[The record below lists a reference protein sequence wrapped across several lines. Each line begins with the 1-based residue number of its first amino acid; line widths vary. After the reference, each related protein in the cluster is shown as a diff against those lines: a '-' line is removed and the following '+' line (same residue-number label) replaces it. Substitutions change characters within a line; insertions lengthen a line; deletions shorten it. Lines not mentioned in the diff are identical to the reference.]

1 MRSETTKTR
10 EMLVIQP
17 GVGQI
22 GAAVIAIVQRM
33 APVWRTRYG
42 VVLRYHA
49 VADSS
54 GFAPL
59 TSALDAHGRR
69 LASLPGGIPSSNWR
83 AVLEL
88 AIRAAGGPER
98 VIVVDC
104 AVGGGTT
111 ALLLAARAA
120 GAHVVLCNKDP
131 LTGPYEQFQ
140 ALQGDGQHGQHGQ
153 HGSLRLSATVGAGL
167 PITSA
172 VAAATASGDAVQEV
186 RAVASGTLAY
196 LCAAMSA
203 GVAFPA
209 AVQSAI
215 EAGYCEPDP
224 RGDLSGH
231 DVARK
236 LLILARLA
244 GRPAELNEIA
254 VESLIPP
261 GAEDMSRDAFLA
273 SLPGWRD
280 HLAERFAA
288 ARTSGHSLR
297 YVGRMAEDGSITAG
311 LRMVAHDDPL
321 ARGSGPENVFVL
333 RTARYQEYPL
343 VIAGPGA
350 GVAVTSGAVVGDILR
365 AAGVL

>member
-1 MRSETTKTR
+1 MPSETR

-22 GAAVIAIVQRM
+22 GAAVMATVQRM
-33 APVWRTRYG
+33 APIWRARYG
-42 VVLRYHA
+42 LALRYHA

-54 GFAPL
+54 GFASL
-59 TSALDAHGRR
+59 TSASDAQGQR
-69 LASLPGGIPSSNWR
+69 LASLPCGIPASNWR
-83 AVLEL
+83 DVLAQ
-88 AIRAAGGPER
+88 AIHAAGEPER
-98 VIVVDC
+98 VIVADC
-104 AVGGGTT
+104 AVGDGTT
-111 ALLLAARAA
+111 ALLLAARQA

-131 LTGPYEQFQ
+131 LTGPYQQFQ
-140 ALQGDGQHGQHGQ
+140 ALQGESG

-172 VAAATASGDAVQEV
+172 VAAATASGDTVHEVQ
-186 RAVASGTLAY
+186 AVASGTLGY

-203 GVAFPA
+203 GAAFPDA
-209 AVQSAI
+209 LQRAI

-254 VESLIPP
+254 VESLVPP
-261 GAEDMSRDAFLA
+261 GAEDMSRDAFLS
-273 SLPGWRD
+273 SLPSWRD
-280 HLAERFAA
+280 HLADRFAA
-288 ARTSGHSLR
+288 AHSSGKALR
-297 YVGRMAEDGSITAG
+297 YVGTMAEDGAITAG

-321 ARGSGPENVFVL
+321 AQGHGPENAFVL

-350 GVAVTSGAVVGDILR
+350 GVAVTSGAVVSDILR